1 MRTPFKTI
9 GGVTPLKKGEK
20 GEGSGK
26 SQSVKV
32 HAGDVGT
39 KARTNKA
46 QDKSGYNTPGPDFI
60 NVHAFGPN
68 TRTTMSLANTLS
80 PSISA
85 AVRGK
90 GNSGDFSSTDDFEK
104 TDDLTIH
111 HRDKVIKSEVEVE
124 EGGAAEDYD
133 DFWDA
138 RIKYPDR
145 SPEEG
150 GPSEGMLG
158 FINDWKDK
166 NPGKEPDLSKDGEIY
181 KAWYKLSSSEKAKNL
196 RKSSNYKK
204 YRVSSDGLYVQ
215 EYHMKDGKE
224 VYTGPWEKK

>member
-1 MRTPFKTI
+1 MGNSAFKTL

-26 SQSVKV
+26 TQVRKQ

-90 GNSGDFSSTDDFEK
+90 GSYGDFSSTDEFEK
-104 TDDLTIH
+104 TDDNGPDGEGYVKIERRKIGEGDTPNTGNEFADNCYEYTYEDGKPIRGAKKEGHIYTSKKTGKEILCKWGGRGGSGVH
-111 HRDKVIKSEVEVE
+111 DYDKDERSEKNQSREVHYDKDDNVIKETPWT
-124 EGGAAEDYD
+124 D
-133 DFWDA
+133 D
-138 RIKYPDR
+138 
-145 SPEEG
+145 
-150 GPSEGMLG
+150 
-158 FINDWKDK
+158 
-166 NPGKEPDLSKDGEIY
+166 
-181 KAWYKLSSSEKAKNL
+181 
-196 RKSSNYKK
+196 
-204 YRVSSDGLYVQ
+204 
-215 EYHMKDGKE
+215 
-224 VYTGPWEKK
+224 